1 MPSPTNPGLPPPN
14 PTDMTIS
21 PSRLLLLIAAA
32 WSLAATSCNTLRGV
46 GRDVE
51 RAGDGIVNST
61 R

>member
-1 MPSPTNPGLPPPN
+1 
-14 PTDMTIS
+14 MTIS
-21 PSRLLLLIAAA
+21 SSRILLLIAAA
-32 WSLAATSCNTLRGV
+32 WSLVATSCNTLRGV

>member
-1 MPSPTNPGLPPPN
+1 
-14 PTDMTIS
+14 MTIS
-21 PSRLLLLIAAA
+21 TSKILLLIAAA